1 MRPHQNGA
9 CRRRRSAHWKSNLD
23 KTTQTLAN
31 YVTGLTYDQLS
42 ATTIQETKKRLVDAI
57 GCAIGGYT
65 SEPAKIA
72 CRVAANI
79 SGTPPARL
87 FGTGNS
93 TSMEMAAFANAV
105 MVRYLDF
112 NDTYISKGSG
122 HPSDM
127 TAAIIAVAEAHRCSG
142 KDTLLAIAIAYE
154 AYAALADQIPMRDLG
169 WDQGVFA
176 VLGTAAG
183 VSKLLKLTAAQT
195 GDALAIAVTA
205 NIPTRQTRSGELA
218 MWKGVATAAAARSG
232 VNAAL
237 LAQAGMTG
245 PTAAFEGK
253 DGVWEKVT
261 GKFQLN
267 PMGGGVVQFGIERTN
282 LKFFPSEYHSQAPL
296 WITLEL
302 RKKVAVAEIEAINVQ
317 TYFTA
322 WSEIGSEPA
331 KWAPKTR
338 ETADHSLPYLLALGF
353 TDGRITV
360 DSFSQQRI
368 NDPALRQLM
377 NRIKIS
383 ENKSFT
389 QQFPHKLMT
398 EIEVITRDGKRL
410 VESAQYSKGH
420 AKNPMTDADVEA
432 KFRILCEGL
441 MDAAQQNALLT
452 ALWNIEQAADL
463 SALLDLLVMK

>member
-1 MRPHQNGA
+1 M
-9 CRRRRSAHWKSNLD
+9 D
-23 KTTQTLAN
+23 KTTATLAN
-31 YVTGLTYDQLS
+31 YVNSLTYDQLS

-57 GCAIGGYT
+57 ACAIGGYT
-65 SEPAKIA
+65 SEPANIA
-72 CRVAANI
+72 RQVAANI
-79 SGTPPARL
+79 SGTPPARV
-87 FGTGNS
+87 FGTGKP

-127 TAAIIAVAEAHRCSG
+127 TSAIIAVAEAQRCSG
-142 KDTLLAIAIAYE
+142 KETLLAIAIAYE
-154 AYAALADQIPMRDLG
+154 VYAAMADQIALRDLG

-183 VSKLLKLTAAQT
+183 VSKLLKLSTAQT
-195 GDALAIAVTA
+195 GDALAIAITA
-205 NIPTRQTRSGELA
+205 NIATRQTRSGELA
-218 MWKGVATAAAARSG
+218 MWKGVATAAAARAG
-232 VNAAL
+232 VSAAL

-253 DGVWEKVT
+253 DGIWEKVT
-261 GKFQLN
+261 GKFQFGA
-267 PMGGGVVQFGIERTN
+267 MGGGDVPFGIERTN

-296 WITLEL
+296 WIALEL
-302 RKKVAVAEIEAINVQ
+302 RKKVAVADIEAVNVQ

-377 NRIKIS
+377 NRIKIT
-383 ENKSFT
+383 ENKEFT

-398 EIEVITRDGKRL
+398 EIEVITRDGRHL

-420 AKNPMTDADVEA
+420 AKNPMTDTDVNA
-432 KFRILCEGL
+432 KFSILCEGL
-441 MDAAQQNALLT
+441 MGNAQRDALLK
-452 ALWNIEQAADL
+452 ALWSIDQAADL
-463 SALLDLLVMK
+463 SGLLDLLVMQRGAAS

>member
-1 MRPHQNGA
+1 M
-9 CRRRRSAHWKSNLD
+9 D

-31 YVTGLTYDQLS
+31 YVTGLQYDQLS
-42 ATTIQETKKRLVDAI
+42 ASAIQETKKRLVDAI
-57 GCAIGGYT
+57 ACAIGGYS
-65 SEPAKIA
+65 SEPARIA
-72 CRVAANI
+72 RNVAANI
-79 SGTPPARL
+79 SGTPPARVL
-87 FGTGNS
+87 GTGKQ

-127 TAAIIAVAEAHRCSG
+127 TAAILAVAEAQRCSG

-154 AYAALADQIPMRDLG
+154 VYAAMADQVALRDLG

-176 VLGTAAG
+176 VLGAAAG
-183 VSKLLKLTAAQT
+183 VSKLLKLSTAQT
-195 GDALAIAVTA
+195 GDALAIAITA
-205 NIPTRQTRSGELA
+205 NIATRQTRSGELA
-218 MWKGVATAAAARSG
+218 MWKGVATAAAVRAG
-232 VNAAL
+232 VSAAL

-261 GKFQLN
+261 GKFQLGV
-267 PMGGGVVQFGIERTN
+267 MGGGAVPFGIERTN

-296 WITLEL
+296 WIALEL
-302 RKKVAVAEIEAINVQ
+302 RKKVAVADMESVNVQ

-360 DSFSQQRI
+360 DSFNEQRI

-377 NRIKIS
+377 SRIKIA
-383 ENKSFT
+383 ENKDYT
-389 QQFPHKLMT
+389 RQFPHKLVT
-398 EIEVITRDGKRL
+398 EIEVVTRDGKRY

-420 AKNPMTDADVEA
+420 AMNPMTDGDVEA
-432 KFRILCEGL
+432 KFRTLCEGL
-441 MDAAQQNALLT
+441 MDAAQQDALLK
-452 ALWNIEQAADL
+452 ALWRLDQAADL
-463 SALLDLLVMK
+463 NSLLDLLVMK

>member
-1 MRPHQNGA
+1 MDN
-9 CRRRRSAHWKSNLD
+9 
-23 KTTQTLAN
+23 TTQSLAN
-31 YVTGLTYDQLS
+31 YVTGLQYDQLS
-42 ATTIQETKKRLVDAI
+42 ASAVHETKKRLVDAI
-57 GCAIGGYT
+57 ACAIGGYT
-65 SEPAKIA
+65 SEPAQIA
-72 CRVAANI
+72 RRVAANN

-87 FGTGNS
+87 FGTGKQ

-112 NDTYISKGSG
+112 NDTYIAKGSG

-142 KDTLLAIAIAYE
+142 KETLLAIAIAYE
-154 AYAALADQIPMRDLG
+154 VYAALADQIALRDRG

-183 VSKLLKLTAAQT
+183 VSKLLKLTTVQT

-218 MWKGVATAAAARSG
+218 MWKGVATAAAVRSG
-232 VNAAL
+232 VSAAL

-261 GKFQLN
+261 GKFQLGA
-267 PMGGGVVQFGIERTN
+267 MGGATVPFGIERTN

-296 WITLEL
+296 WIALEL
-302 RKKVAVAEIEAINVQ
+302 RKKVAVAEIDAINVQ

-331 KWAPKTR
+331 KWTPKTR

-368 NDPALRQLM
+368 NDPVLRDLM
-377 NRIKIS
+377 QRIKIT

-398 EIEVITRDGKRL
+398 EIEVVTRDGKRL
-410 VESAQYSKGH
+410 LESAQYSKGH
-420 AKNPMTDADVEA
+420 AKNPMSDADVNA
-432 KFRILCEGL
+432 KFSILCESVMGH
-441 MDAAQQNALLT
+441 AQRDALLN
-452 ALWNIEQAADL
+452 ALWNIDQAADL
-463 SALLDLLVMK
+463 NGVLDLLVMKS

>member
-1 MRPHQNGA
+1 MDN
-9 CRRRRSAHWKSNLD
+9 
-23 KTTQTLAN
+23 TTQSLAN
-31 YVTGLTYDQLS
+31 YVTGLQYDQLS
-42 ATTIQETKKRLVDAI
+42 ASAVHETKKRLVDAI
-57 GCAIGGYT
+57 ACAIGGYT
-65 SEPAKIA
+65 SEPAQIA
-72 CRVAANI
+72 RRVAANN

-87 FGTGNS
+87 FGTGKQ

-112 NDTYISKGSG
+112 NDTYIAKGSG

-142 KDTLLAIAIAYE
+142 KETLLAIAIAYE
-154 AYAALADQIPMRDLG
+154 VYAALADQIALRDRG

-183 VSKLLKLTAAQT
+183 VSKLLKLTTAQT

-218 MWKGVATAAAARSG
+218 MWKGVATAATMRSG
-232 VNAAL
+232 MSAAL

-261 GKFQLN
+261 GKFQLGA
-267 PMGGGVVQFGIERTN
+267 MGGATVPFGIERTN

-296 WITLEL
+296 WIALEL
-302 RKKVAVAEIEAINVQ
+302 RKKVAVAEIDAINVQ

-331 KWAPKTR
+331 KWTPKTR

-368 NDPALRQLM
+368 NDPVLRDLM
-377 NRIKIS
+377 QRIKIT

-398 EIEVITRDGKRL
+398 EIEVVTRDGKRL
-410 VESAQYSKGH
+410 LESAQYSKGH
-420 AKNPMTDADVEA
+420 AKNPMSDADVNA
-432 KFRILCEGL
+432 KFSILCESVMGH
-441 MDAAQQNALLT
+441 AQRDALLN
-452 ALWNIEQAADL
+452 ALWNIDQAADL
-463 SALLDLLVMK
+463 NGVLDLLVMKS

>member
-1 MRPHQNGA
+1 MDN
-9 CRRRRSAHWKSNLD
+9 
-23 KTTQTLAN
+23 TTQSLAN
-31 YVTGLTYDQLS
+31 YVTGLQYDQLS
-42 ATTIQETKKRLVDAI
+42 ASAVHETKKRLVDAI
-57 GCAIGGYT
+57 ACAIGGYT
-65 SEPAKIA
+65 SEPAQIA
-72 CRVAANI
+72 RRVAANN

-87 FGTGNS
+87 FGTGKQ

-112 NDTYISKGSG
+112 NDTYIAKGSG

-142 KDTLLAIAIAYE
+142 KETLLAIAIAYE
-154 AYAALADQIPMRDLG
+154 VYAALADQIALRDRG

-183 VSKLLKLTAAQT
+183 VSKLLKLTTVQT

-218 MWKGVATAAAARSG
+218 MWKGVATAAAVRSG
-232 VNAAL
+232 VSAAL

-261 GKFQLN
+261 GKFQLGA
-267 PMGGGVVQFGIERTN
+267 MGGATVPFGIERTN

-296 WITLEL
+296 WIALEL
-302 RKKVAVAEIEAINVQ
+302 RKKVAVAEIDAINVQ

-331 KWAPKTR
+331 KWTPKTR

-368 NDPALRQLM
+368 NDPVLRDLM
-377 NRIKIS
+377 QRIKIT

-398 EIEVITRDGKRL
+398 EIEVVTRDGKRL
-410 VESAQYSKGH
+410 LESAQYSKGH
-420 AKNPMTDADVEA
+420 AKNPMSNADVNA
-432 KFRILCEGL
+432 KFSILCESVMGH
-441 MDAAQQNALLT
+441 AQRDALLN
-452 ALWNIEQAADL
+452 ALWNIDQAADL
-463 SALLDLLVMK
+463 NGVLDLLVMKS

>member
-1 MRPHQNGA
+1 MDQ
-9 CRRRRSAHWKSNLD
+9 
-23 KTTQTLAN
+23 TTATLAT
-31 YVTGLTYDQLS
+31 YVTSLTYDQLS

-57 GCAIGGYT
+57 ACAIGGYI

-72 CRVAANI
+72 CKVAANI
-79 SGTPPARL
+79 SGTPPARI
-87 FGTGNS
+87 FSSGKP

-127 TAAIIAVAEAHRCSG
+127 TAAIIAVAEAYQCSG
-142 KDTLLAIAIAYE
+142 KDTLLAIAAAYE
-154 AYAALADQIPMRDLG
+154 VYAAMADQIRLRDLG

-183 VSKLLKLTAAQT
+183 VSKLLKLTIAQT

-253 DGVWEKVT
+253 DGIWGKVT
-261 GKFQLN
+261 GEFQLN
-267 PMGGGVVQFGIERTN
+267 PMGGPGIQFGIERTN

-302 RKKVAVAEIEAINVQ
+302 RKKVAVADIEAVNVQ

-377 NRIKIS
+377 NRIKIV
-383 ENKSFT
+383 ENKDFT

-398 EIEVITRDGKRL
+398 EIEVVTRDGKRFT
-410 VESAQYSKGH
+410 ESAQYSKGH
-420 AKNPMTDADVEA
+420 AKNPMTDADVNA
-432 KFRILCEGL
+432 KFSILCEGL
-441 MDAAQQNALLT
+441 MGNAQRDNLLK
-452 ALWNIEQAADL
+452 ALWNIDQAADL
-463 SALLDLLVMK
+463 NGVLDLLALKK

>member
-1 MRPHQNGA
+1 MDN
-9 CRRRRSAHWKSNLD
+9 
-23 KTTQTLAN
+23 TTQTLAN
-31 YVTGLTYDQLS
+31 YVTSLQYDQLPAS
-42 ATTIQETKKRLVDAI
+42 AIHETKKRLVDAI
-57 GCAIGGYT
+57 ACAIGGYT
-65 SEPAKIA
+65 SEPAQIA
-72 CRVAANI
+72 RRVAANN

-87 FGTGNS
+87 FGTGKQ

-112 NDTYISKGSG
+112 NDTYIAKGSG

-127 TAAIIAVAEAHRCSG
+127 TAAILAVAEAQRCSG
-142 KDTLLAIAIAYE
+142 TDTLLAIAIAYE
-154 AYAALADQIPMRDLG
+154 VYAAMADQIALRDLG

-183 VSKLLKLTAAQT
+183 VSKLLKLTIAQT
-195 GDALAIAVTA
+195 GDALAIAITA
-205 NIPTRQTRSGELA
+205 NIATRQTRSGELA
-218 MWKGVATAAAARSG
+218 MWKGVATAAAVRSG

-261 GKFQLN
+261 GKFQLGA
-267 PMGGGVVQFGIERTN
+267 MGSATVPFGIERTN

-296 WITLEL
+296 WIALEL
-302 RKKVAVAEIEAINVQ
+302 RKKVAVADIEAINVQ

-368 NDPALRQLM
+368 NDPALRALM
-377 NRIKIS
+377 NRIKIV
-383 ENKSFT
+383 ENKEFT
-389 QQFPHKLMT
+389 RQFPHKLMT
-398 EIEVITRDGKRL
+398 EIEVITRDGKRM

-432 KFRILCEGL
+432 KFGLLCEGL
-441 MDAAQQNALLT
+441 MDNTQRDALLK
-452 ALWNIEQAADL
+452 ALWTVDQAADL
-463 SALLDLLVMK
+463 RELLDLLVMQHGAGS

>member
-1 MRPHQNGA
+1 M
-9 CRRRRSAHWKSNLD
+9 D

-31 YVTGLTYDQLS
+31 YVTGLQYDQLPAS
-42 ATTIQETKKRLVDAI
+42 AIHETKKRLVDAI
-57 GCAIGGYT
+57 ACAIGGYT
-65 SEPAKIA
+65 SEPALIA
-72 CRVAANI
+72 RRVAANNN
-79 SGTPPARL
+79 GTPPARL
-87 FGTGNS
+87 FGTGKQ

-112 NDTYISKGSG
+112 NDTYIAKGSG

-127 TAAIIAVAEAHRCSG
+127 TAAILAVAEAHRCNG
-142 KDTLLAIAIAYE
+142 KETVLAIAIAYE
-154 AYAALADQIPMRDLG
+154 VYAALADVIGLRDLG

-183 VSKLLKLTAAQT
+183 VSKLLNLTTAQT
-195 GDALAIAVTA
+195 GDALAIAVTG

-218 MWKGVATAAAARSG
+218 MWKGVATAAAVRAG

-237 LAQAGMTG
+237 LARAGMTG

-253 DGVWEKVT
+253 DGVWDQVT
-261 GKFQLN
+261 GKFALGV
-267 PMGGGVVQFGIERTN
+267 MGGKGMPFGIERTN

-296 WITLEL
+296 WIALEL
-302 RKKVAVAEIEAINVQ
+302 RKKVSVAEIDAINVQ

-338 ETADHSLPYLLALGF
+338 ETADHSLPYLLSLGF
-353 TDGRITV
+353 TDGRITA

-377 NRIKIS
+377 NRIKIV
-383 ENKSFT
+383 ENKAFT
-389 QQFPHKLMT
+389 QQFPEKLMT
-398 EIEVITRDGKRL
+398 EIEVITRDGKRI

-420 AKNPMTDADVEA
+420 AKNPMTDADVDA
-432 KFRILCEGL
+432 KFRILCDGL
-441 MDAAQQNALLT
+441 MDTAQQDALLK
-452 ALWNIEQAADL
+452 ALWHIDQAADL
-463 SALLDLLVMK
+463 SALLDLLVIKNQPPIL

>member
-1 MRPHQNGA
+1 MDN
-9 CRRRRSAHWKSNLD
+9 
-23 KTTQTLAN
+23 TTQSLAN
-31 YVTGLTYDQLS
+31 YVTGLQYDQLS
-42 ATTIQETKKRLVDAI
+42 ASAVHETKKRLVDAI
-57 GCAIGGYT
+57 ACAIGGYT
-65 SEPAKIA
+65 SEPAQIA
-72 CRVAANI
+72 RRVAANN

-87 FGTGNS
+87 FGTGKQ

-112 NDTYISKGSG
+112 NDTYIAKGSG

-142 KDTLLAIAIAYE
+142 KETLLAIAIAYE
-154 AYAALADQIPMRDLG
+154 VYAALADQIALRDRG

-183 VSKLLKLTAAQT
+183 VSKLLKLTTVQT

-218 MWKGVATAAAARSG
+218 MWKGVATAAAVRTG
-232 VNAAL
+232 VSAAL

-261 GKFQLN
+261 GKFQLGA
-267 PMGGGVVQFGIERTN
+267 MGGSTVPFGIERTN

-296 WITLEL
+296 WIALEL
-302 RKKVAVAEIEAINVQ
+302 RKKVAVAEIDAINVQ

-331 KWAPKTR
+331 K
-338 ETADHSLPYLLALGF
+338 
-353 TDGRITV
+353 
-360 DSFSQQRI
+360 
-368 NDPALRQLM
+368 
-377 NRIKIS
+377 
-383 ENKSFT
+383 
-389 QQFPHKLMT
+389 
-398 EIEVITRDGKRL
+398 
-410 VESAQYSKGH
+410 
-420 AKNPMTDADVEA
+420 
-432 KFRILCEGL
+432 
-441 MDAAQQNALLT
+441 
-452 ALWNIEQAADL
+452 
-463 SALLDLLVMK
+463 

>member
-1 MRPHQNGA
+1 MDN
-9 CRRRRSAHWKSNLD
+9 
-23 KTTQTLAN
+23 TTQTLAN
-31 YVTGLTYDQLS
+31 YVTSLQYDQLPAS
-42 ATTIQETKKRLVDAI
+42 AIHETKKRLVDAI
-57 GCAIGGYT
+57 ACAIGGYT
-65 SEPAKIA
+65 SEPAQIA
-72 CRVAANI
+72 RRVAANN

-87 FGTGNS
+87 FGTGKQ

-112 NDTYISKGSG
+112 NDTYIAKGSG

-127 TAAIIAVAEAHRCSG
+127 TAAILAVAEAQRCSG

-154 AYAALADQIPMRDLG
+154 VYAAMADQIALRDLG

-183 VSKLLKLTAAQT
+183 VSKLLKLTIAQT
-195 GDALAIAVTA
+195 GDALAIAITA
-205 NIPTRQTRSGELA
+205 NIATRQTRSGELA
-218 MWKGVATAAAARSG
+218 MWKGVATAAAVRSG

-261 GKFQLN
+261 GKFQLGA
-267 PMGGGVVQFGIERTN
+267 MGSATVPFGIERTN

-296 WITLEL
+296 WIALEL
-302 RKKVAVAEIEAINVQ
+302 RKKVAVADIEAINVQ

-368 NDPALRQLM
+368 NDPALRALM
-377 NRIKIS
+377 NRIKIV
-383 ENKSFT
+383 ENKEFT
-389 QQFPHKLMT
+389 RQFPHKLMT
-398 EIEVITRDGKRL
+398 EIEVITRDGKRM

-432 KFRILCEGL
+432 KFGLLCEGF
-441 MDAAQQNALLT
+441 MDNTQRDALLK
-452 ALWNIEQAADL
+452 ALWNVDQAADL
-463 SALLDLLVMK
+463 RELLDLLVMQHGAGS